1 MEYKCKIFKK
11 VRKEKGITLVALV
24 VTIVILMILAGVSIN
39 LILQNNGIVAKAE
52 ESREKYGQAKV
63 NEQNGMKEAND
74 WIESH
79 GKTIEVVEPENPS
92 DWACETKDNG
102 ELVIT
107 QYKGTETEIV
117 IPNYINGVAVKRI
130 EGKNILPHNGETV
143 HIGGSASWFS
153 GNKTV
158 TKITISD
165 GIEEVGDYSFAG
177 CRAVKDVY
185 LSSTLKTI
193 GSSAFYENTSL
204 TNIDIPDELERIG
217 SYAFFWCTGLSSIK
231 IPDSAVI
238 GAGTFCGCTGL
249 TSITIPDS
257 VTSIGNDTFRGC
269 IGLTSITIPNAVTSI
284 GHAVFESCTNLTS
297 ITISDSVTSIGNF
310 VFDGCSAL
318 VTVNYTGTKE
328 QWKNITIGSDN
339 TPLTNATIVYNYKS
353 GKK

>member
-11 VRKEKGITLVALV
+11 ESKEKGITLVALV
-24 VTIVILMILAGVSIN
+24 VTIVVLMILAGVSIN

-52 ESREKYGQAKV
+52 ESRERYGQAKV

-74 WIESH
+74 WIESY

-92 DWACETKDNG
+92 DWACETEDNG

-193 GSSAFYENTSL
+193 GSSAFYENVSL
-204 TNIDIPDELERIG
+204 TNIDIPDGLEKIG
-217 SYAFFWCTGLSSIK
+217 SYAFSGSS
-231 IPDSAVI
+231 
-238 GAGTFCGCTGL
+238 L
-249 TSITIPDS
+249 TLITIPDKVVTVGAYAFGSS
-257 VTSIGNDTFRGC
+257 VD
-269 IGLTSITIPNAVTSI
+269 ITINVPFMAGKKPDGWNEEWNSTYY
-284 GHAVFESCTNLTS
+284 TNT
-297 ITISDSVTSIGNF
+297 TM
-310 VFDGCSAL
+310 
-318 VTVNYTGTKE
+318 
-328 QWKNITIGSDN
+328 NI
-339 TPLTNATIVYNYKS
+339 NYK
-353 GKK
+353 K